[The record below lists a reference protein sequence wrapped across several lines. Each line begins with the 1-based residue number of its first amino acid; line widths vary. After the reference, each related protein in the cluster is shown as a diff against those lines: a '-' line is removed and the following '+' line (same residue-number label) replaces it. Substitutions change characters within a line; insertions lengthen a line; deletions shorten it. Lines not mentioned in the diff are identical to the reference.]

1 MSIAAEVA
9 RAELLAFA
17 ERLHR
22 ARGLSRLDGTPS
34 VAVDYDGARW
44 RATAHLLGR
53 VVSVPT
59 GAWSGTDD
67 GAAGVYGSG
76 ETPAAAVASA
86 VNAWRIVLRGHRD
99 DHIATAEDAAIR
111 AREWRRICAEVGA

>member
-1 MSIAAEVA
+1 MSDADEA

-34 VAVDYDGARW
+34 VAVDYDGQRW

-53 VVSVPT
+53 RVTADVGVSGVE
-59 GAWSGTDD
+59 D
-67 GAAGVYGSG
+67 GAAGAYGHG
-76 ETPAAAVASA
+76 DTPHRAVANAVEAWRAAARWQREDAERA
-86 VNAWRIVLRGHRD
+86 
-99 DHIATAEDAAIR
+99 AEDAAIR

>member
-34 VAVDYDGARW
+34 VGVTPHGDGW

-53 VVSVPT
+53 RVTGDVGVSGVE
-59 GAWSGTDD
+59 D
-67 GAAGVYGSG
+67 GAAGAYGHG
-76 ETPAAAVASA
+76 DRPHRAVANAVEAWREEMRYQLAAADRAA
-86 VNAWRIVLRGHRD
+86 D
-99 DHIATAEDAAIR
+99 D
-111 AREWRRICAEVGA
+111 AREHAAAWRRICAEVGA

>member
-1 MSIAAEVA
+1 MLAEVA

-34 VAVDYDGARW
+34 VAVKNDGERW
-44 RATAHLLGR
+44 WATAHLLGR

-76 ETPAAAVASA
+76 PTPPHAVACA
-86 VNAWRIVLRGHRD
+86 VNAWRIVLRNHR
-99 DHIATAEDAAIR
+99 EDAERAEAS
-111 AREWRRICAEVGA
+111 AREAAEGWRRICAEVGA

>member
-34 VAVDYDGARW
+34 VAVDYDGQRW

-53 VVSVPT
+53 RVTADVGVSGVE
-59 GAWSGTDD
+59 D
-67 GAAGVYGSG
+67 GAAGAYGYG
-76 ETPAAAVASA
+76 VTPRDA
-86 VNAWRIVLRGHRD
+86 VNRAVEAWRAAMRAHR
-99 DHIATAEDAAIR
+99 EDAAR
-111 AREWRRICAEVGA
+111 AADSAADHHDDWRRICAEVGA

>member
-34 VAVDYDGARW
+34 VVVDYDGQRW

-53 VVSVPT
+53 RVT
-59 GAWSGTDD
+59 GAVGVSGVED
-67 GAAGVYGSG
+67 GAAGAYGHAA
-76 ETPAAAVASA
+76 TPGAAVAA
-86 VNAWRIVLRGHRD
+86 AIGAWRAAVRQRRD
-99 DHIATAEDAAIR
+99 EAERVAEDA
-111 AREWRRICAEVGA
+111 RETADGWRRLCAEVGA

>member
-1 MSIAAEVA
+1 MSDADEA

-34 VAVDYDGARW
+34 VGLTHDGGMW

-53 VVSVPT
+53 RVAGDVGT
-59 GAWSGTDD
+59 SGVGD
-67 GAAGVYGSG
+67 GAAGAYGHG
-76 ETPAAAVASA
+76 DRPHRAVANA
-86 VNAWRIVLRGHRD
+86 IKAWRTAARWQRED
-99 DHIATAEDAAIR
+99 AERTAEDAAIR
-111 AREWRRICAEVGA
+111 AREWRRICAEMGA

>member
-53 VVSVPT
+53 RVTGEVVVSGVE
-59 GAWSGTDD
+59 D
-67 GAAGVYGSG
+67 GAAGAYGSG
-76 ETPAAAVASA
+76 PTPPHAVAGA
-86 VNAWRIVLRGHRD
+86 LNAWRIALRNHR
-99 DHIATAEDAAIR
+99 EDAERAEAD
-111 AREWRRICAEVGA
+111 AREHAAAWRRICAEVGA

>member
-34 VAVDYDGARW
+34 VAVDYDGQRW

-53 VVSVPT
+53 RVTADVGVSGVE
-59 GAWSGTDD
+59 D
-67 GAAGVYGSG
+67 GAAGAYGYG
-76 ETPAAAVASA
+76 VTPQDAVAGAVEAWRAAARWQREDAERA
-86 VNAWRIVLRGHRD
+86 
-99 DHIATAEDAAIR
+99 AEDARER
-111 AREWRRICAEVGA
+111 ADGWRRLCAEVGA

>member
-1 MSIAAEVA
+1 VSIAAEVA

-34 VAVDYDGARW
+34 VAVDYDGVRW

-53 VVSVPT
+53 RVAGDVGVSGVE
-59 GAWSGTDD
+59 D
-67 GAAGVYGSG
+67 GAAGAYGHG
-76 ETPAAAVASA
+76 DRPHRAVANA
-86 VNAWRIVLRGHRD
+86 VEAWRTAARWQRE